1 MDLSTVRTVGM
12 SKAHSSTAR
21 DSQAIDSNQ
30 RSIARQPVAE
40 ASTASPTP
48 ERLHRAARLV
58 GAWSSKLASLTWR
71 SVVAPC
77 MSLLSAVLA
86 LVVGVPPL
94 GRLQFDTSMSD
105 ETGEGVISTAIV
117 VLIIAFLAVGM
128 WVAFKTIMAT
138 TTTGISNQVAQLGQ

>member
-1 MDLSTVRTVGM
+1 MDLSTVRSVSM
-12 SKAHSSTAR
+12 SRAQSSTAR
-21 DSQAIDSNQ
+21 DSEVIDSNQ
-30 RSIARQPVAE
+30 GPIARQSVLE
-40 ASTASPTP
+40 ATTASPAP
-48 ERLHRAARLV
+48 VRPHRPARLV
-58 GAWSSKLASLTWR
+58 GTWSSKLASLIWG

-77 MSLLSAVLA
+77 TSLLSAVLA
-86 LVVGVPPL
+86 LVVGVPQL
-94 GRLQFDTSMSD
+94 GRLQFDTPMSD